1 MRVLLTNGDFLV
13 QPKAGAQQVNTVAN
27 TCAQCIDNWPK
38 YIDTH
43 TGRQT
48 AQTHTY
54 TLILAHTCLLAQGL
68 GKHCA
73 ACSHL
78 EQAHSIT
85 DNDTRVRVVR
95 WLAKALQ
102 TFLAANVFVCHSR
115 MHVRVCVCVCLW
127 IGNANVSCEWQCQCK
142 SARTQREWR
151 NQRIKSRNFNYK

>member
-27 TCAQCIDNWPK
+27 TCTQCIDNWPK

-85 DNDTRVRVVR
+85 DSDTRVRVVR
-95 WLAKALQ
+95 WLAKACKL
-102 TFLAANVFVCHSR
+102 FLLLMCLCVIRACT
-115 MHVRVCVCVCLW
+115 CVCVCAFELAMPMFLAN
-127 IGNANVSCEWQCQCK
+127 GNANAK
-142 SARTQREWR
+142 ARAHNVNGE
-151 NQRIKSRNFNYK
+151 IKE